1 MQFFQK
7 INQTIEKGEKKVIQ
21 AMSRGRRALWWTI
34 FVILGWM
41 TWNYVLKSPYAF
53 DPFPYVW
60 LMGLITELSYL
71 QNIVIMTDQE
81 TAAKYL
87 VMMLESQA
95 ATGTVTLEHVRAAEQ
110 RDLLILDRLEKL
122 EKHIHDFKFHSWS
135 FGT

>member
-1 MQFFQK
+1 MSFFSRLNK
-7 INQTIEKGEKKVIQ
+7 SIERSEKAVIQ

-34 FVILGWM
+34 FVILAWM
-41 TWNYVLKSPYAF
+41 FWNVTAAAPFRF
-53 DPFPYVW
+53 DPYPYVW
-60 LMGLITELSYL
+60 LMGIITELSYL

-95 ATGTVTLEHVRAAEQ
+95 ATGTVTLEHVKAAEQ

-122 EKHIHDFKFHSWS
+122 EKHIHDFKFHS
-135 FGT
+135 

>member
-1 MQFFQK
+1 MRFFQK

-34 FVILGWM
+34 FVILAWM

-95 ATGTVTLEHVRAAEQ
+95 ATGQVTLEHVKTAAQ
-110 RDLLILDRLEKL
+110 RDIFIMEQLGKIEHRLNEIQLRLL
-122 EKHIHDFKFHSWS
+122 H
-135 FGT
+135 

>member
-41 TWNYVLKSPYAF
+41 TWNYVLKPPYAF

-95 ATGTVTLEHVRAAEQ
+95 ATGTVTLEHVKAAEQ

-122 EKHIHDFKFHSWS
+122 ERHIHDFKFHS
-135 FGT
+135 

>member
-34 FVILGWM
+34 FVILAWM

-95 ATGTVTLEHVRAAEQ
+95 ATGTVTLEHVKAAEQ
-110 RDLLILDRLEKL
+110 RDHLILDRLEKL
-122 EKHIHDFKFHSWS
+122 ERHIHDFKFHS
-135 FGT
+135 

>member
-1 MQFFQK
+1 MRFFQK

-41 TWNYVLKSPYAF
+41 TWNYVLKPPYAF

-95 ATGTVTLEHVRAAEQ
+95 ATGTVTLEHVKAAEQ

-122 EKHIHDFKFHSWS
+122 EKHIHDFKFHS
-135 FGT
+135 

>member
-1 MQFFQK
+1 MRFFQK

-95 ATGTVTLEHVRAAEQ
+95 ATGTVTLEHVKAAEQ

-122 EKHIHDFKFHSWS
+122 ERHIHDFKFHS
-135 FGT
+135 

>member
-1 MQFFQK
+1 MRFFQK

-41 TWNYVLKSPYAF
+41 TWNYVLKPPYAF

-95 ATGTVTLEHVRAAEQ
+95 ATGTVTLEHVKAAEQ

-122 EKHIHDFKFHSWS
+122 ERHIHDFKFHS
-135 FGT
+135 

>member
-1 MQFFQK
+1 
-7 INQTIEKGEKKVIQ
+7 
-21 AMSRGRRALWWTI
+21 MSRGRRALWWTI

-41 TWNYVLKSPYAF
+41 AWNYVLKSPYAF

-95 ATGTVTLEHVRAAEQ
+95 ATGTVTLEHVKAAEQ

-122 EKHIHDFKFHSWS
+122 EKHIHDFKFHS
-135 FGT
+135 

>member
-1 MQFFQK
+1 MSFFSRLNK
-7 INQTIEKGEKKVIQ
+7 SIERSEKAVIQ

-41 TWNYVLKSPYAF
+41 AWNYVLKSPYAF

-95 ATGTVTLEHVRAAEQ
+95 ATGTVTLEHVKAAEQ
-110 RDLLILDRLEKL
+110 RDLLILDQLEKL
-122 EKHIHDFKFHSWS
+122 ERHIHDFKFHS
-135 FGT
+135 